1 MELPVIQSKIYEIR
15 GQRVMLDRDLAEMY
29 DVETR
34 ALNQAVKRNIERFP
48 EDFMFQLDDKEF
60 QNWKSQIVITNS
72 INMGLRR
79 NPYVFTELG
88 VAMLS
93 SVLNS
98 KKAIQINIEI
108 MRAFV
113 LVRNMLQFSPSSLS
127 GELTEIKE
135 RIKALEEISEESE
148 EKFDD
153 IYFALTELAMKQKH
167 TPTQRNPIGFIKQ

>member
-1 MELPVIQSKIYEIR
+1 
-15 GQRVMLDRDLAEMY
+15 MLDRDLAELY
-29 DVETR
+29 EVET
-34 ALNQAVKRNIERFP
+34 AQLNRQVKRNIERFP

-98 KKAIQINIEI
+98 KKAIQINMDI

-113 LVRNMLQFSPSSLS
+113 LVRNMLQASSSLLS
-127 GELTEIKE
+127 GELAEIKE
-135 RIKALEEISEESE
+135 RIKALEEISDENE

-153 IYFALTELAMKQKH
+153 IYVALTELAMKQKL
-167 TPTQRNPIGFIKQ
+167 TVTRRNPIGFIKQKE